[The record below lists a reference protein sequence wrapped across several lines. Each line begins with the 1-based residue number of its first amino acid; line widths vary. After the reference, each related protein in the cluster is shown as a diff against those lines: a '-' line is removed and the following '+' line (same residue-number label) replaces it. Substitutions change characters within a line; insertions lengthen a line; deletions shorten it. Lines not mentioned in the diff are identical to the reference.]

1 MCLGNHEKVYPHLL
15 ETHSS
20 HQTFKAWRNLRP
32 FDISGRA
39 LSVAAEEAR
48 DAADAATAA
57 VEELATQVATLMAA
71 LKAQITTLAN
81 TVAKI
86 AKKVKA

>member
-1 MCLGNHEKVYPHLL
+1 MVPV
-15 ETHSS
+15 SS
-20 HQTFKAWRNLRP
+20 AEVAEAAKLFENTFRFINIGLVNEFAQIMGAMGIPADEVL
-32 FDISGRA
+32 
-39 LSVAAEEAR
+39 
-48 DAADAATAA
+48 DAATAA